1 MVRSVVT
8 KFHQHALALAFAVKE
23 INENA
28 QILPNVTLG
37 FHIYDS
43 YYDARMTYRTTLDLL
58 FKSISFLP
66 NYKCARQRNLIAI
79 IGGLGSDTSFH
90 MADILDLYKLP
101 QLIYGSLV
109 PQKLYHIQVPSFYT
123 MVPNEAHQ
131 YSGIIQLLQY
141 FGWTWIGLMALDN
154 NNGEKFLQTMEL
166 LLSQHGI
173 CTAYTERIPHEIS
186 LDNLE
191 PIIDKASHIHVPLT
205 DHKANTFIIY
215 GESVTI
221 AQLRAIVFVQDPANK
236 EQDSF
241 RKVWIMTSGINFI
254 LPGIQRGWDLD
265 LFQGAISFMVHLREL
280 QGFKTFLQM
289 VEPSWAREDGFFK
302 DFWEQAFDCFLPN
315 PDMSLKDD
323 EMCSGKENLE
333 DLPGHL
339 FEMHTIGHSYS
350 IYNGVYATVHALHA
364 MFSSQSFQRSIKRAG
379 SVELVE
385 LQPWLLHPYLKRV
398 SFNNSANDMVSFN
411 ERKEIRGGFDIV
423 NMVTFPNRSFERVKV
438 GWVEPDAPGGEEF
451 RINENMILWHRVFNQ
466 VCPLS
471 VCNEQCHPG
480 NQKKKKEG
488 EKFCCYDCIPC
499 PEGEISNKT
508 DMEKCFKCP
517 EDQYPTK
524 GKDDCIH
531 KIVTYLSYKELLG
544 YTLASISIS
553 LSLITALILGIFLKH
568 RDTPLVKANNQ
579 DLTYILLISLHFCF
593 LCPLLFIGQPN
604 EVTCL
609 LRQPTFGIIISMAV
623 SCILAKTLTVVVAFM
638 ATRPDSNMKKWVG
651 KRMATSI
658 VLFFSL
664 IQVDLCALWLV
675 SSPPFPQL
683 NMHSVTEAIIN
694 ECNEGSTVMF
704 SCVLGY
710 MGFLALASFFVAFC
724 ARRLLDS
731 FNEAKFITFSMLVFC
746 SVWVLFVPTYLSSTG
761 KALLAVEIFSILA
774 SSAGLLGC
782 IFFPKCY
789 IILLRP
795 EMNTKDQLVRRKN

>member
-1 MVRSVVT
+1 MVTQSMLWGFVLITVGRTGGLKCRLSNVLHVPHEWYQPGDFLIGGLISQIIYGFRELSFDDEPSQRQFEFSDVVT

-28 QILPNVTLG
+28 QILPNLTLG

-101 QLIYGSLV
+101 Q
-109 PQKLYHIQVPSFYT
+109 
-123 MVPNEAHQ
+123 
-131 YSGIIQLLQY
+131 
-141 FGWTWIGLMALDN
+141 
-154 NNGEKFLQTMEL
+154 
-166 LLSQHGI
+166 
-173 CTAYTERIPHEIS
+173 
-186 LDNLE
+186 
-191 PIIDKASHIHVPLT
+191 
-205 DHKANTFIIY
+205 
-215 GESVTI
+215 
-221 AQLRAIVFVQDPANK
+221 
-236 EQDSF
+236 
-241 RKVWIMTSGINFI
+241 
-254 LPGIQRGWDLD
+254 
-265 LFQGAISFMVHLREL
+265 
-280 QGFKTFLQM
+280 
-289 VEPSWAREDGFFK
+289 
-302 DFWEQAFDCFLPN
+302 
-315 PDMSLKDD
+315 
-323 EMCSGKENLE
+323 
-333 DLPGHL
+333 
-339 FEMHTIGHSYS
+339 
-350 IYNGVYATVHALHA
+350 
-364 MFSSQSFQRSIKRAG
+364 
-379 SVELVE
+379 
-385 LQPWLLHPYLKRV
+385 LHPYLKRV

-488 EKFCCYDCIPC
+488 EKFCCYDCVPC
-499 PEGEISNKT
+499 PEGEISNRT

-568 RDTPLVKANNQ
+568 RDTPLVKANNR

-609 LRQPTFGIIISMAV
+609 LRQPTFGIIFSMAV

-664 IQVDLCALWLV
+664 IQVGLCALWLG

-683 NMHSVTEAIIN
+683 NMHSVTKAIIN
-694 ECNEGSTVMF
+694 ECNEGSLVMF

-724 ARRLLDS
+724 ARRLPDS